1 MTTDETIPAAD
12 VGLVADGVDTVPDD
26 VVEPGLVDGQLP
38 PDDEPAAPAS
48 ATPRRKI
55 DKGLLVACF
64 VIAAGLTL
72 IIWGL
77 WTAQTGDEGVDRPE
91 VIENLNPVENAIQ
104 VLQQE
109 TIVVDFEFGYEA
121 ELILDGILIETTR
134 IGELDLSNV
143 EPGQQIETPPTA
155 VFDPGNARLEFR
167 PSDGAQIEELTE
179 GRHTATVIYWPI
191 DEGRESARSYT
202 WSFDVI

>member
-1 MTTDETIPAAD
+1 MTTNDSDSGGD
-12 VGLVADGVDTVPDD
+12 VGVLADGVDTVPDG
-26 VVEPGLVDGQLP
+26 ESVDGESADGTSVGDDACATAP
-38 PDDEPAAPAS
+38 PA
-48 ATPRRKI
+48 RRKL
-55 DKGLLVACF
+55 DKGLLAACF

-91 VIENLNPVENAIQ
+91 VIENLSPVENAIQ

-109 TIVVDFEFGYEA
+109 SIVIDFEFGYEA
-121 ELILDGILIETTR
+121 ELILDGIVLETTR

-167 PSDGAQIEELTE
+167 PSEGAQIEELTE

>member
-1 MTTDETIPAAD
+1 MTTEDTGTESGTD
-12 VGLVADGVDTVPDD
+12 VGVLADGVDTVPDD
-26 VVEPGLVDGQLP
+26 L
-38 PDDEPAAPAS
+38 PDDLSDDGPADDG
-48 ATPRRKI
+48 ATVPSPRRKL
-55 DKGLLVACF
+55 DKGLLAACF
-64 VIAAGLTL
+64 VIAGGLML

-77 WTAQTGDEGVDRPE
+77 WTAQTGDEGIDRPE
-91 VIENLNPVENAIQ
+91 VIENLSPVENAIQ

-121 ELILDGILIETTR
+121 ELILDGILLETTR
-134 IGELDLSNV
+134 IGELDLSNL
-143 EPGQQIETPPTA
+143 EPGQQVETPPTA

-167 PSDGAQIEELTE
+167 PSEGAQIEELTE

>member
-26 VVEPGLVDGQLP
+26 VVEPDLVDGQLP

-48 ATPRRKI
+48 AAPRRKI